1 MKNSISL
8 DFNFFRRKIE
18 STLLP
23 ISSTFLQG
31 FEKKFSQRKFRIHFY
46 IQVLSPFFLIRK

>member
-23 ISSTFLQG
+23 ISSTFYRVS
-31 FEKKFSQRKFRIHFY
+31 KKSSLKENFVSTFISKY
-46 IQVLSPFFLIRK
+46 